1 MNILIKKALELIV
14 GDETSFDLVKIPKSK
29 KRPLKPLTERE
40 LLRLE
45 SAIGAEI
52 FGKIPNGH
60 RREFFCLDDITWIWH
75 EEWTDE
81 NRKSQT
87 STIRYEIGDHGVLK
101 VQDGARYSYL
111 EGAELHNFA
120 LAVRMYY
127 EQVARKVYKRDPE
140 TGQKLV

>member
-1 MNILIKKALELIV
+1 MNLLIKKALELIV
-14 GDETSFDLVKIPKSK
+14 GDDTSFDLIKIPRT
-29 KRPLKPLTERE
+29 KRPLKALTERE

-52 FGKIPNGH
+52 FGKIPQGH
-60 RREFFCLDDITWIWH
+60 RREFFCLDEKTWIWH

-81 NRKSQT
+81 NRKQQT
-87 STIRYEIGDHGVLK
+87 STIRYEISDHGVLK

-111 EGAELHNFA
+111 EGLELKNFA
-120 LAVRMYY
+120 LAIRMYY
-127 EQVARKVYKRDPE
+127 EQVARKVYKRDPA